1 MEDDEKYYLFT
12 TDITERKTPLRQTT
26 VITLK
31 KKTKK
36 SVELK
41 TLSMETILQ
50 VKTTIQM
57 PNTDHMMHVKCLVN
71 LYIWLRVHLNPYV
84 YIYLFCQ
91 GNRNG
96 PMRLPYSRLG
106 SPQGKTMKA

>member
-1 MEDDEKYYLFT
+1 MEDDEIKKYYLFT
-12 TDITERKTPLRQTT
+12 TDITERKTPLCQTT

-31 KKTKK
+31 RKKK

-41 TLSMETILQ
+41 TSSMESILQ

-71 LYIWLRVHLNPYV
+71 LYIWLRVHLNPCVYIYI
-84 YIYLFCQ
+84 YIYLFAKVTETGQ
-91 GNRNG
+91 
-96 PMRLPYSRLG
+96 
-106 SPQGKTMKA
+106 